1 MSRRPLVLALAAPV
15 LLLLAGCGVAAAP
28 NAGPAVTVTPSAAA
42 ATTDPTAT
50 PAPAGAIRAS
60 SYLVQGALDKP
71 GADGDWSA
79 HYGFY
84 TDSSKSV
91 RCDLFVFSGDAP
103 AASCTVLAD
112 FLDSTTYTVPGSID
126 TSCDQSSSAPAD
138 GTAMGMGGQIAK
150 GAGWIGCQGT
160 NSVSATIAH
169 KTKVLPDG
177 ATLTVRFMKCTTH
190 TGTAHCQFTDSTNH
204 ASITFGLN
212 SASYTKS

>member
-15 LLLLAGCGVAAAP
+15 LLLLSGCGATAAP
-28 NAGPAVTVTPSAAA
+28 NPAPAVTVTPPAAA

-50 PAPAGAIRAS
+50 PAPAIRAS

-190 TGTAHCQFTDSTNH
+190 TGTAHCQFTDPTNH